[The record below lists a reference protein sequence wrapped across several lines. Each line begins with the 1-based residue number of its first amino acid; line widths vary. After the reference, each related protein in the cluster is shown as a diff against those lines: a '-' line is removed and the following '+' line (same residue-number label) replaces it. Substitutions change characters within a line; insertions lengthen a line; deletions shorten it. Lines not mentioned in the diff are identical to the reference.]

1 LAGISL
7 LDRQIA
13 VLKER
18 GITDITIVAGHCADA
33 IKKGRFRILINP
45 EYVDT
50 NMVETLFCARKIMEG
65 DEDLI
70 ITYGDIVY
78 ERSVLE
84 TLISCDAPVALAVDH
99 EWRRYWE
106 LRMDDPLRDAETLK
120 LDKKGMVCE
129 LGKKPKGYDEI
140 QAQYIG
146 LIKIR
151 ADHVLELKKA
161 YLSMD
166 RESTYD
172 GKDFRNMYMT
182 SFLQY
187 LIDNEWPV
195 RAVQV
200 NNGWL
205 EVDTKADLDLYNRM
219 QQEGTLKKY
228 YEVNDIQ

>member
-1 LAGISL
+1 
-7 LDRQIA
+7 
-13 VLKER
+13 
-18 GITDITIVAGHCADA
+18 
-33 IKKGRFRILINP
+33 
-45 EYVDT
+45 
-50 NMVETLFCARKIMEG
+50 
-65 DEDLI
+65 
-70 ITYGDIVY
+70 
-78 ERSVLE
+78 
-84 TLISCDAPVALAVDH
+84 
-99 EWRRYWE
+99 
-106 LRMDDPLRDAETLK
+106 
-120 LDKKGMVCE
+120 
-129 LGKKPKGYDEI
+129 
-140 QAQYIG
+140 
-146 LIKIR
+146 
-151 ADHVLELKKA
+151 
-161 YLSMD
+161 MD